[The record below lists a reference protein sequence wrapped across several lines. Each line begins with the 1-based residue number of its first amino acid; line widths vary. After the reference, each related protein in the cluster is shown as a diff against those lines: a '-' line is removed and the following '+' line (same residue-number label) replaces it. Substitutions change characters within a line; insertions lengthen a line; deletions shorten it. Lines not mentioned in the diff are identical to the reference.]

1 MSNSNRDIDMYI
13 ERKDKVARQT
23 WSGIGI
29 DTKKKTRTFLEKI
42 LDAFYIIA
50 GSLILIGFV
59 KWLLND

>member
-1 MSNSNRDIDMYI
+1 MYI

-23 WSGIGI
+23 WSGIGN